1 MKTYHSAYAGSMYPD
16 IEIEETGYVAHSDYA
31 ELKKLTVQLK
41 DALKDVAPHMNECTA
56 YHSIAPKVH
65 AALSAADKIL
75 EEQ

>member
-56 YHSIAPKVH
+56 
-65 AALSAADKIL
+65 
-75 EEQ
+75 